1 MLQAT
6 AENFVQTVEVTP
18 DKSTRKTTVPEN
30 KIQKKTNESAP
41 LINFSDDDEEQSVTS
56 PSLQQGVGESKN
68 SNDRAS
74 TLLDATFQIETVA
87 TLVPTKADMP
97 STDTQQM
104 PLAQL
109 NADANES
116 VNTSSQMANVDKQ
129 NEVPKDCVV
138 SMAPVKDCG
147 SLTATVDIMAPANS
161 ALAPPKSTK
170 RLKKPKISFDTKRVT
185 RSKFLIA
192 LKSQ

>member
-1 MLQAT
+1 M
-6 AENFVQTVEVTP
+6 
-18 DKSTRKTTVPEN
+18 
-30 KIQKKTNESAP
+30 
-41 LINFSDDDEEQSVTS
+41 INFSDDDEEQSVTS

-68 SNDRAS
+68 SNDKAS

-87 TLVPTKADMP
+87 TLVPTKANMP

-116 VNTSSQMANVDKQ
+116 ANTSSQMANVDKQ

-147 SLTATVDIMAPANS
+147 SLTATVDITATPANS

-170 RLKKPKISFDTKRVT
+170 RLKKPKVSFDTKRVT